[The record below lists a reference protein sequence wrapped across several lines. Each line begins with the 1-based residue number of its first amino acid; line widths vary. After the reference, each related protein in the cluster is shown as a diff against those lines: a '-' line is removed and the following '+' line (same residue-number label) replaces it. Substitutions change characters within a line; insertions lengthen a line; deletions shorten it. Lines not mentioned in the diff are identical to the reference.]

1 MGKFNKHQGDRDRFG
16 KCQICLE
23 YIPIE
28 YYFGTGDTIICYGC
42 GTEYIIE
49 SKSPIK
55 LNLAEGFYEP
65 DGYENDIFQDTDWEK

>member
-28 YYFGTGDTIICYGC
+28 YYFGVGDTIMCYGC
-42 GTEYIIE
+42 GSEYVIE

-55 LNLAEGFYEP
+55 LHLAEGFYEP
-65 DGYENDIFQDTDWEK
+65 DGVENDMLFDIDWEK